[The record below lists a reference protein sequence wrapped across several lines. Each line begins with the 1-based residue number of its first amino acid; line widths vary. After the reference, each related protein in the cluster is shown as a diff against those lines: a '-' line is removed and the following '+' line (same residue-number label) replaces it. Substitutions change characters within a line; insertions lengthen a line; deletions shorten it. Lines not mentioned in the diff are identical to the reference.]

1 MKFITRLLAAAG
13 LAAVAATS
21 SAAVLM
27 STPSLTGFASITG
40 FADGSPNTYT
50 ITYRDLDGSLM
61 LNNLPAGNYEV
72 SVQGTG
78 EFVGF
83 DGVGGTIGGL
93 LLTPAAVFSGFM
105 SNSGLLLD
113 NYSFPFTPGVAGVN
127 DTPLGNIAFSTS
139 YDGEMDADLFA
150 AINALFGDVFV
161 DPTGAGTIDVEGQL
175 FSDGFI
181 FNVTETANWF
191 GNTGF
196 GGLFAAVDFRFG
208 GDNGVIDGTFSMS
221 EVQVTANP
229 IPEPASLA
237 LVGLALAGLG
247 LSRRRRAA

>member
-1 MKFITRLLAAAG
+1 MKLVTRLLAAAG

-21 SAAVLM
+21 NAAVLM

-40 FADGSPNTYT
+40 FADGSVNTYT
-50 ITYRDLDGSLM
+50 ISYRDLDGTLM
-61 LNNLPAGNYEV
+61 LNNLPAGNYDV

-83 DGVGGTIGGL
+83 DGVGGTIGGS
-93 LLTPAAVFSGFM
+93 LLTPAAVFSGFL

-113 NYSFPFTPGVAGVN
+113 NYSFPFTPGALGSN
-127 DTPLGNIAFSTS
+127 DTFLGNIAFGTS

-150 AINALFGDVFV
+150 AINTLFGGAFV
-161 DPTGAGTIDVEGQL
+161 DPTGAGTIDVEGSV
-175 FSDGFI
+175 FSDGFV

-191 GNTGF
+191 GNAGF
-196 GGLFAAVDFRFG
+196 GGLFAAVDLQFG
-208 GDNGVIDGTFSMS
+208 GANGTIDGTFSMRD
-221 EVQVTANP
+221 VQVTANP